1 MYDKRAG
8 FMPIKVVVRENY
20 KHTFTT
26 SIKYKVG
33 SLDGRKNHKQNKKQ
47 SNATCKENEHLVMH
61 IMYFRVSHEYEFVKN
76 PRLVSICSTS

>member
-1 MYDKRAG
+1 MHVWAVYDKRAG

-47 SNATCKENEHLVMH
+47 RNMYRKWALSNAYYVL
-61 IMYFRVSHEYEFVKN
+61 
-76 PRLVSICSTS
+76 